1 MRLTRAVTHIRL
13 CDTNHTKIEAL
24 DALATEYLRLC
35 QQYTTY
41 FCAEAQPDKYADPC
55 FESPLSQRWQ
65 RVAIQHAAG
74 IAQSW
79 RSNYAAAYQDYLDI
93 LAEYQEQS
101 EGERGD
107 PPEWKRWNTPVL
119 KETVIQANANVALL
133 RPSEDSSF
141 DYWLRLSTLE
151 RGQPMFL
158 PVKLSAFHQ
167 QALVGKTLNTSTT
180 LTRKPEGWW
189 LTLSYDEQVKVET
202 PTVALV
208 VGLDV
213 GIANFLTTSTGKQYG
228 TFNGKL
234 AERHKRDREKRRRKA
249 KLRACLKKK
258 GVKRLPSTRN
268 KKLARHVRQEI
279 NRAVNELY
287 RDHPDAQFAY
297 EQLNVAGMKFK
308 ARRMNAY
315 LYASNLAHIPAQ
327 LGWGAATRGIR
338 ARKVKSAYSSQECH
352 RCHYVARQNRSS
364 QQTFCCV
371 VCGHTNHADVN
382 AAENLASRLND
393 QELAAC
399 VDGKAIKAL
408 LESRHQD
415 WQNIQRLAVVQPAA
429 ELSRQPA

>member
-1 MRLTRAVTHIRL
+1 
-13 CDTNHTKIEAL
+13 
-24 DALATEYLRLC
+24 
-35 QQYTTY
+35 
-41 FCAEAQPDKYADPC
+41 
-55 FESPLSQRWQ
+55 
-65 RVAIQHAAG
+65 
-74 IAQSW
+74 
-79 RSNYAAAYQDYLDI
+79 
-93 LAEYQEQS
+93 
-101 EGERGD
+101 
-107 PPEWKRWNTPVL
+107 
-119 KETVIQANANVALL
+119 
-133 RPSEDSSF
+133 
-141 DYWLRLSTLE
+141 
-151 RGQPMFL
+151 
-158 PVKLSAFHQ
+158 
-167 QALVGKTLNTSTT
+167 
-180 LTRKPEGWW
+180 
-189 LTLSYDEQVKVET
+189 VKVET
-202 PTVALV
+202 PTVAPV
-208 VGLDV
+208 IGLDV

-327 LGWGAATRGIR
+327 LGGGAAKRGIR
-338 ARKVKSAYSSQECH
+338 ARKVKSAYSSQACH
-352 RCHYVARQNRSS
+352 RCHYVARENRPS

-399 VDGKAIKAL
+399 VDRKAIKAL
-408 LESRHQD
+408 LDRRHQD